1 MVRFCAGPCAARLD
15 LDGGRLA
22 PATTGRWRCHCA
34 ILLKQLL
41 PSLVVTFPP
50 HYGDQT
56 NNNSPSPNPQPFL
69 RPLSA
74 PGHLPPR
81 PAPLSKYRFDLYQR
95 SAYRSGNSYHR
106 IKRRTSSRF
115 SSTFCL
121 ILISPTT
128 RKSYRIPPGGCVTI
142 SFTHHPSA
150 QTLIINSNVSN
161 NSNNISSQSRSN
173 CKAII
178 VIFVS
183 RVLMLEA

>member
-22 PATTGRWRCHCA
+22 PATTGHWRCHCA

-41 PSLVVTFPP
+41 PSLVVTFPRTTAITP
-50 HYGDQT
+50 T
-56 NNNSPSPNPQPFL
+56 TTL
-69 RPLSA
+69 
-74 PGHLPPR
+74 HLPIHSLFFAPSAH
-81 PAPLSKYRFDLYQR
+81 PATSRHVQPLSKYRFDLYQR
-95 SAYRSGNSYHR
+95 SAYRSGNSYHK

-115 SSTFCL
+115 SPTFCL
-121 ILISPTT
+121 ILTSPTT

-142 SFTHHPSA
+142 SFRHHPSA
-150 QTLIINSNVSN
+150 QTLIINSNVSI

>member
-1 MVRFCAGPCAARLD
+1 MCWPLRRTLGPRW
-15 LDGGRLA
+15 GRLA

-41 PSLVVTFPP
+41 PSLVVTFPALRRS
-50 HYGDQT
+50 HQQQLSISQST
-56 NNNSPSPNPQPFL
+56 AFSSPPQRT
-69 RPLSA
+69 RP
-74 PGHLPPR
+74 PP
-81 PAPLSKYRFDLYQR
+81 ATSSPLSKYRFDLYQR
-95 SAYRSGNSYHR
+95 SAYRSGNSYHK

-115 SSTFCL
+115 SPTFCL
-121 ILISPTT
+121 ILTSPTT
-128 RKSYRIPPGGCVTI
+128 RKSYHIPPGGCVTI
-142 SFTHHPSA
+142 SFRHHPSA
-150 QTLIINSNVSN
+150 QTLIINSNVSI